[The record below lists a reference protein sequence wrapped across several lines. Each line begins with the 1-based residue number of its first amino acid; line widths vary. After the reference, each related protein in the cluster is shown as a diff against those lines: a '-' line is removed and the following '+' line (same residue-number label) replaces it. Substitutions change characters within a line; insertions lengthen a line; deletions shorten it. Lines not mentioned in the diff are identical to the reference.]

1 MLFSFFSELMQSAS
15 SFTLIKFKAYV
26 TLKSKV
32 FPIIHMQILIVQE
45 FDYIN
50 VYASSIFFGLVII
63 MLMKSDPDS
72 VRNNIFADAYAVRN
86 IFVDVNAVN
95 IFLLLTL
102 TSSIYFVD
110 THITAIIPR

>member
-1 MLFSFFSELMQSAS
+1 
-15 SFTLIKFKAYV
+15 
-26 TLKSKV
+26 
-32 FPIIHMQILIVQE
+32 MQIHIVQE
-45 FDYIN
+45 FDDIN

-72 VRNNIFADAYAVRN
+72 VRNNVFADAYAVRN

-110 THITAIIPR
+110 AHITAVIPR